1 MKLRKLFTKDW
12 VHDSP
17 GRVSGGGGKV
27 WEACEIGYIIFGG
40 LLLGGSNAER
50 WSDHKKKKFFI
61 NNSVEVKISFK

>member
-1 MKLRKLFTKDW
+1 M
-12 VHDSP
+12 
-17 GRVSGGGGKV
+17 